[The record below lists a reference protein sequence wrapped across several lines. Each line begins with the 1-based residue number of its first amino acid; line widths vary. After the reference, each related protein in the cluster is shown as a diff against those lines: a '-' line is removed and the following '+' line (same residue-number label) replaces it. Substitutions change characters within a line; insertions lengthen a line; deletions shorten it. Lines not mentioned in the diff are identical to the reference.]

1 MQALS
6 RGFTGKSW
14 DCIKVLASAAGQT
27 RPAGRGRLPLAL
39 SRFLRRAV
47 AGACKKIG
55 ARPRVAVAQICCAHA
70 LRLQIWTA
78 APAPARLLLPQAAP
92 RLRSQPVI
100 PVFVL
105 VQGDEAHHA
114 LDDTSAQRVGVAAP
128 LALSRFLR
136 RGAAPACKNRS
147 AAPDTARL
155 FRPLDAAG
163 HVCHASVMARRP
175 SV

>member
-1 MQALS
+1 MSGPYCWNSLRAVLTQMILWLARAWS
-6 RGFTGKSW
+6 VPSCNPAASVAARKAW
-14 DCIKVLASAAGQT
+14 DSASCPTSLARSFAPGC
-27 RPAGRGRLPLAL
+27 GSLL
-39 SRFLRRAV
+39 LRR
-47 AGACKKIG
+47 GSSLACK
-55 ARPRVAVAQICCAHA
+55 RQ
-70 LRLQIWTA
+70 TA
-78 APAPARLLLPQAAP
+78 APAPARLFLPQAAP

-100 PVFVL
+100 LVFIFVE
-105 VQGDEAHHA
+105 GDETHHA
-114 LDDTSAQRVGVAAP
+114 LDDTSAQGIRVAAP

-136 RGAAPACKNRS
+136 RGSSPACKNRS